1 MTTETDTRLPTHEE
15 VGQAVRMMRG
25 LMEWSQETL
34 AELSGL
40 TVRSIQRTEAGQQV
54 STDTKRAIA
63 RAFGC
68 DDLDFFMRPITAV
81 SPEKLEAQK
90 AAFDRDHLVLDA
102 GLVDGRGIIRRLL
115 EATGFRA
122 IGPGNTVEL
131 PRSVED
137 AYAAILD
144 FVRDCMDVMDVA
156 GRAEMLGYG
165 DQIDELAEPLSARWC
180 AVAPVILSPRAGLG
194 RRCDLWDQILDQGP
208 KDCGRSKDFV
218 IFRISPGG
226 RRYSSRQP
234 AVWMDE
240 GPGRGQ
246 PHQVPRARLDRLP
259 ALAPGWAQSSA

>member
-15 VGQAVRMMRG
+15 VCQAVRMMRG

-81 SPEKLEAQK
+81 SLEKLEAQK
-90 AAFDRDHLVLDA
+90 AAFDRDHLILDA
-102 GLVDGRGIIRRLL
+102 GLVDGRGIIRLL
-115 EATGFRA
+115 LKAKGFRA
-122 IGPGNTVEL
+122 IGPGNTIEL

-165 DQIDELAEPLSARWC
+165 DQIDKLAEPM
-180 AVAPVILSPRAGLG
+180 RAAGYCLIAAT
-194 RRCDLWDQILDQGP
+194 REANL
-208 KDCGRSKDFV
+208 
-218 IFRISPGG
+218 
-226 RRYSSRQP
+226 SSRIGQGAKP
-234 AVWMDE
+234 LPTTIIYVVA
-240 GPGRGQ
+240 GPIRG
-246 PHQVPRARLDRLP
+246 
-259 ALAPGWAQSSA
+259 APKQIVVRQNIDGQL